1 LLHFDAIFGIIC
13 PMKKAIKKQQK
24 LIDYSQLN
32 TVECLAI
39 IAQKETQLNDQDAL
53 ILEQNN
59 CLLEQDSRLL
69 EQNNRLKEHKNYI
82 RILEEY
88 LRLAK
93 IQKFAAR
100 SEKLPFQLDLF
111 DEVELEATLSDL
123 QEQLPAD
130 EPVKPRAQKRQRGF
144 CDSLNR
150 KRIEL
155 VLTESEKAGA
165 SRTFFTKIKEELEYV
180 PAQLNVLEYWQ
191 EKAVFDD
198 AGEQTIV
205 SAQRPV
211 HPLGKCLASTS
222 LLTYILVAKYADGLP
237 LYRLEGI
244 LKRYGH
250 GVSRTNM
257 AHWMI
262 RLEDV
267 FKPLIT
273 LMRETQN
280 AGHYVQVDETRMQ
293 VLKEDGYSAQSDQWI
308 WVTRGGPPGQP
319 SVLFEYDPSRAGKVP
334 ERLLEGFSGTLQADG
349 YSGYGLVCKSQQVT
363 VLAVG
368 ITAGV
373 SS

>member
-1 LLHFDAIFGIIC
+1 MLHFDAIFGIIC

-24 LIDYSQLN
+24 LRDYSQLT

-59 CLLEQDSRLL
+59 RLLEQD
-69 EQNNRLKEHKNYI
+69 NRLKEHKNYI

-93 IQKFAAR
+93 IQKFSAR

-155 VLTESEKAGA
+155 MLTESEKAGA
-165 SRTFFTKIKEELEYV
+165 SRTFFTKVKEELEYI

-205 SAQRPV
+205 AAQRPV
-211 HPLGKCLASTS
+211 HPLGKCLASIS

-280 AGHYVQVDETRMQ
+280 AGHYLQVDETRMQ

-319 SVLFEYDPSRAGKVP
+319 
-334 ERLLEGFSGTLQADG
+334 
-349 YSGYGLVCKSQQVT
+349 T
-363 VLAVG
+363 VLLSMIQVVQARCPSVYWRAFLEPCRQMA
-368 ITAGV
+368 TRAMV
-373 SS
+373 